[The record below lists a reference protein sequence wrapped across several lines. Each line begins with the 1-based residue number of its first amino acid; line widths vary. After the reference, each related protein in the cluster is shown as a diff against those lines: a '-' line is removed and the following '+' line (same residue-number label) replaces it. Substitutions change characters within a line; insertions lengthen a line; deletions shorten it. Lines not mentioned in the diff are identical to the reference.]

1 MEKWKIMKKTISL
14 YSFFLLLQTVFADI
28 PIDNNGNN
36 ITALTYFN
44 FLPWVLGV
52 LGALGIM
59 VFMYVLK
66 NEKNAGK

>member
-1 MEKWKIMKKTISL
+1 MKKTISL
-14 YSFFLLLQTVFADI
+14 NSFFLLLQTVFADI

-36 ITALTYFN
+36 ITAFTYFN